1 MNTEHYKAASERT
14 DENERLLIPAIRKSP
29 KPYDHDKEAEESLHA
44 ELKHLRKLRE
54 ELPQMRKENK
64 RLTGFIQDAAAYV
77 RWAFNEGH
85 RQDVI
90 LSNLV
95 HDLRGLANDEPC
107 FSPRV
112 TGYASRER
120 AGKVT

>member
-1 MNTEHYKAASERT
+1 MNLKHYKAASEHT
-14 DENERLLIPAIRKSP
+14 DEAERALIPPFTHKT
-29 KPYDHDKEAEESLHA
+29 PYDHDKEAEESLHA

-54 ELPQMRKENK
+54 ELPQMRKENQ

-120 AGKVT
+120 EGKLT